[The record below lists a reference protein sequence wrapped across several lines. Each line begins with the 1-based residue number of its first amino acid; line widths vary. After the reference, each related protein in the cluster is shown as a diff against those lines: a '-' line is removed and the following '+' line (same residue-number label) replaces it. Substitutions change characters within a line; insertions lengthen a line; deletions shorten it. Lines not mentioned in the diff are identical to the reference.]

1 MRRPYK
7 IEEEELFL
15 LFFHECCKSAKYSTF
30 VEAVFLSW
38 LAAEDAL
45 FAFRAGRSA
54 LPIFGGDHF
63 CLLSLFLQCYN
74 DDDDEDD
81 NDDDDDTTV
90 VTSSTCQWKLEK
102 L

>member
-1 MRRPYK
+1 M
-7 IEEEELFL
+7 
-15 LFFHECCKSAKYSTF
+15 
-30 VEAVFLSW
+30 SW

>member
-1 MRRPYK
+1 M
-7 IEEEELFL
+7 
-15 LFFHECCKSAKYSTF
+15 
-30 VEAVFLSW
+30 SW

-45 FAFRAGRSA
+45 FAFLAGCRA

-63 CLLSLFLQCYN
+63 CLLSLFLERYN
-74 DDDDEDD
+74 DEDDDDD
-81 NDDDDDTTV
+81 DDDDDTTV

>member
-1 MRRPYK
+1 M
-7 IEEEELFL
+7 
-15 LFFHECCKSAKYSTF
+15 
-30 VEAVFLSW
+30 SW

-45 FAFRAGRSA
+45 FAFRAGRGA

-63 CLLSLFLQCYN
+63 CLLSLFLQRYN

-81 NDDDDDTTV
+81 DDDNDDTTV